1 MGKTV
6 FNETMDNMKVTRSL
20 LSNRLAMACLG
31 ILVCILPYSTAWSA
45 SVYTVTDLGV
55 LDGGV
60 RSSATAINNRGQ
72 IVGWSFTS
80 TGEVRAVVFDEKN
93 PSNIRELG
101 TLEGGSTQ
109 PHDISDKGVIVGTSR
124 RANNGDFRAVVFDA
138 DGPGS
143 VRDIGPGSA
152 NAVNKNG
159 LIVGN
164 SGGRAIQ
171 FDPSGLGNNKDLGT
185 LGGTPLNG
193 GAAGLNER
201 NQIVG
206 SSELANG
213 QRHATLF
220 DGTSPSE
227 NKDLG
232 TAGGTSV
239 AVDINDKGQAV
250 GVTIVPKG
258 QENRAVLFDTNN
270 PGSFELFEKVGDADV
285 NIALAINNNGEV
297 IGLSEGSERVPWIYD
312 PEERM
317 IFAINTLLDPT
328 DPSLGL
334 ITIIQLNDIND
345 GGAIVGQAF
354 ISDGEGGGAVHAVVL
369 TTIPLPGALPLFLT
383 ALAGLGLLRWRS
395 SVRSIASAP

>member
-1 MGKTV
+1 MSISACNKTV
-6 FNETMDNMKVTRSL
+6 DNMNVRWSAH
-20 LSNRLAMACLG
+20 RIGFVAACLG
-31 ILVCILPYSTAWSA
+31 ILFCILPFSTAWSA

-55 LDGGV
+55 LGGE

-80 TGEVRAVVFDEKN
+80 SGELRAVVFDEKN
-93 PSNIRELG
+93 PSNVRELG

-109 PHDISDKGVIVGTSR
+109 PFDISDKGVIVGTSR
-124 RANNGDFRAVVFDA
+124 RANNGEFRAVVFDA

-143 VRDIGPGSA
+143 VRDIGRGSA

-159 LIVGN
+159 FIVGG

-171 FDPSGLGNNKDLGT
+171 FDPSGPGNNKDLGT
-185 LGGTPLNG
+185 LGGAPLNG
-193 GAAGLNER
+193 GASGINER

-206 SSELANG
+206 NSELANG

-220 DGTSPSE
+220 DGSNSNE

-232 TAGGTSV
+232 APVRTSV

-250 GVTIVPKG
+250 GSASLRTG
-258 QENRAVLFDTNN
+258 EGSRAVLFDTNN
-270 PGSFELFEKVGDADV
+270 PGSFEVFEKVGDAD
-285 NIALAINNNGEV
+285 NNQAMAINNEGEV
-297 IGLSEGSERVPWIYD
+297 IGLSVGSKRVPWIFD

-334 ITIIQLNDIND
+334 ITITQLNDIND

-354 ISDGEGGGAVHAVVL
+354 ISDGEGGGAFHAVLL

-383 ALAGLGLLRWRS
+383 ALAGLGLLRWRGRTR
-395 SVRSIASAP
+395 RSCPAP